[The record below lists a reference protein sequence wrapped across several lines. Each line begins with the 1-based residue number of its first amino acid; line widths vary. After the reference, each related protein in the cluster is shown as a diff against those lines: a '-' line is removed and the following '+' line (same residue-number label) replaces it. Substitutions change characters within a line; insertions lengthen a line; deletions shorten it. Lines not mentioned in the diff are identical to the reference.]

1 MKHAE
6 GWRWATTLVS
16 CSFHACTN
24 TTRCHGHTNGNVYVA
39 TYVKPVCRTSTPLP
53 CQQPLDN
60 CVFFFFPH
68 RAEPI
73 CYSPEGTGRKRERPS
88 SALTSISMGSTSI
101 FFHSSS
107 NCAMGIFFL
116 TFPFFQSSVDS
127 KKVNKHQAAKES
139 TRWDVRGWG
148 STQGWSREWERRAG
162 QSPLLERV
170 LRSSVR
176 LLSRLSRL
184 QRGKETAAASGCRAC
199 LSDRVK
205 LCSQPPS
212 ASLPPSYVATPLPPL
227 TILP

>member
-1 MKHAE
+1 MWFYFFLTE
-6 GWRWATTLVS
+6 QSPFATVQRAPGES
-16 CSFHACTN
+16 AS
-24 TTRCHGHTNGNVYVA
+24 V
-39 TYVKPVCRTSTPLP
+39 PPLHS
-53 CQQPLDN
+53 PL
-60 CVFFFFPH
+60 
-68 RAEPI
+68 
-73 CYSPEGTGRKRERPS
+73 SPWVPPR
-88 SALTSISMGSTSI
+88 
-101 FFHSSS
+101 SSS
-107 NCAMGIFFL
+107 IVPATVQWAFFFL

-148 STQGWSREWERRAG
+148 STQGWSREWEKRAG